1 MHQPA
6 NGIIS
11 RVVDYYTKTVEQ
23 AFEELKSSPEGL
35 AATEVQERL
44 RQYGPNRIVVK
55 GEPLW
60 RIILEPFVDIFMLVL
75 FVAVAVSLLH
85 HEYVDAII
93 IGAIMGINAA
103 IYYVQRFSTERILR
117 ALQKKDPHIVD
128 VIRDGVAVQLDA
140 TLLVPGDVIVL
151 SEGEKIPA
159 DCRIVKQSSLRVDE
173 AQLTGESL
181 PISKQAEPVGG
192 NSELYERTNMVYQ
205 GSFVIGGQA
214 RALVVATGNGTEFGR
229 LAALSVGNPE
239 ESPVQQRINKLISLL
254 VRIIAGIA
262 LVAFVLSLYRGM
274 EFTEAI
280 RYVLALS
287 VSAVP
292 ESLPVAITVVLV
304 LGMRRMAKKKALVKS
319 PAAIETI
326 GIVTTIA
333 SDKTGTL
340 TKNMLTVQ
348 QLWNDDLP
356 VQDCL
361 RAVMNSTLPAK
372 SKTRDPLDVAMQ
384 MYTAKHKGAGRHGHI
399 VASLPFDQDYA
410 MSGNCV
416 EHNGERMLWVK
427 GAPEQILERCY
438 MAKRVRDEAHDTVK
452 SMAANG
458 LRVLAMAKA
467 PLKGSVKNFA
477 QAEGLHFEFAGLI
490 GVADVLRPEAPAAI
504 KRAQAA
510 GIRVCMVTGDHFE
523 TAFHIGRQLG
533 IVQSSDQVFDSRKMH
548 ELTDDQL
555 AEVVENT
562 RVFARVVPE
571 DKHRLL
577 MVLKR
582 TQITAMT
589 GDGVNDVPALTG
601 AHVGVAMG
609 SGTSIAKDAGD
620 IILLDNNFRS
630 IVQAVHEGRTI
641 YANIKRMVAY
651 LLATNAGEVLVA
663 VGSLI
668 AGIPVPLTAVQILWV
683 NLATD
688 SFMVIPL
695 GLEPGEKRNMLRPP
709 QKANA
714 PLFSKFM
721 LSRIVITALTMGA
734 LTLGLYTAF
743 IASHGVDYARVIAFN
758 ALVVMQWA
766 SAFNSRSDYETLFTR
781 IRRFNGPFYIGLG
794 LAVLSQAIAMSGF
807 MHEALGLTSA
817 VTMQDIMWT
826 SVLSFFV
833 PIVII
838 ELHKWIGRAFFGKGS
853 KNVR

>member
-1 MHQPA
+1 
-6 NGIIS
+6 
-11 RVVDYYTKTVEQ
+11 
-23 AFEELKSSPEGL
+23 
-35 AATEVQERL
+35 
-44 RQYGPNRIVVK
+44 VK
-55 GEPLW
+55 
-60 RIILEPFVDIFMLVL
+60 
-75 FVAVAVSLLH
+75 
-85 HEYVDAII
+85 
-93 IGAIMGINAA
+93 
-103 IYYVQRFSTERILR
+103 
-117 ALQKKDPHIVD
+117 
-128 VIRDGVAVQLDA
+128 
-140 TLLVPGDVIVL
+140 
-151 SEGEKIPA
+151 
-159 DCRIVKQSSLRVDE
+159 
-173 AQLTGESL
+173 
-181 PISKQAEPVGG
+181 
-192 NSELYERTNMVYQ
+192 SELYERANMVYQ

-214 RALVVATGNGTEFGR
+214 KALVVATGNSTEFGK
-229 LAALSVGNPE
+229 LAALSVGE
-239 ESPVQQRINKLISLL
+239 HEDSPVQQRINWLVSLL
-254 VRIIAGIA
+254 VRIIAGIS
-262 LVAFVLSLYRGM
+262 LVAFLLSLYRGM

-280 RYVLALS
+280 RYVLALA

-348 QLWNDDLP
+348 QVWSGALSNHDSLT
-356 VQDCL
+356 
-361 RAVMNSTLPAK
+361 AIKFSTILAS

-384 MYTAKHKGAGRHGHI
+384 LYIGGHSPNVHGRV
-399 VASLPFDQDYA
+399 VASLPFDQEYA
-410 MSGNCV
+410 MSGNIT
-416 EHNGERMLWVK
+416 ESAGQLTLWVK
-427 GAPEQILERCY
+427 GAPEHVIEHCTMPKKARE
-438 MAKRVRDEAHDTVK
+438 DAHDEVK

-458 LRVLAMAKA
+458 LRVLALARAAITK
-467 PLKGSVKNFA
+467 PVGSFSEVES
-477 QAEGLHFEFAGLI
+477 QRFEFMGLI

-533 IVQSSDQVFDSRKMH
+533 IVESSDQVFDSRKMH
-548 ELTDDQL
+548 ELSDDEL
-555 AEVVENT
+555 ADIVEHT
-562 RVFARVVPE
+562 RVFARVIPE

-582 TQITAMT
+582 SQITAMT

-721 LSRIVITALTMGA
+721 LSRIVLTAITMGV
-734 LTLGLYTAF
+734 LTLSMYGSF
-743 IASHGVDYARVIAFN
+743 IASHGVEYARTIAFN

-766 SAFNSRSDYETLFTR
+766 SAFNSRSDYETLLTR
-781 IRRFNGPFYIGLG
+781 IRRYNGPFYAG
-794 LAVLSQAIAMSGF
+794 LALAVFVQLIALSGF
-807 MHEALGLTSA
+807 LHAALHITVSPRIGDIIWTSA
-817 VTMQDIMWT
+817 V
-826 SVLSFFV
+826 SFIV

-838 ELHKWIGRAFFGKGS
+838 EVHKWIGRRFFGKGS
-853 KNVR
+853 KK